1 MKNMLIAQSG
11 GPTAAINA
19 SLSGAVQEA
28 IRSREIDRVYGALNG
43 IQGILK
49 RTIIDLKSQFSRQED
64 FFALE
69 CTPAMA
75 LGSCRF
81 RLPDP
86 ESAEGRAL
94 FENILETFRLYDI
107 GYFFYIGGNDSM
119 DTVYKLSLFFQEVG
133 EDIRVMGI
141 PKTIDNDLPLTDHTP
156 GFGSAAKFISTA
168 MLEIIRDCNVYDT
181 HSVTIVEIMGRH
193 AGWLTAA
200 AALPRTVGARAPQL
214 IYLPEVPFD
223 PEQFL
228 KDVAEVQKITQNC
241 IVAVSEGVRLANGSF
256 VAEDFQSGLVDAFGH
271 RYLSGVGKYLENLVR
286 DRIGCKVRSIEL
298 NVLQRCSSHLMSAT
312 DLNEARRIGSHAV
325 RHALAGD
332 TGRVMVMERVS
343 NRPYLINIGLGDV
356 SRIANREQLVPR
368 EWINKAGNDVTGEM
382 FEYLL
387 PLIEGEVAYP
397 TLNGMPQH
405 FLLNTELAPP
415 PGRE

>member
-28 IRSREIDRVYGALNG
+28 IRSREIGQIYGALNG

-49 RTIIDLKSQFSRQED
+49 RSIIDLKAQFSRQED

-94 FENILETFRLYDI
+94 FENIRETFRLYDI

-119 DTVYKLSLFFQEVG
+119 DTVHKLSLFFQEAG
-133 EDIRVMGI
+133 EDIKVMGI

-156 GFGSAAKFISTA
+156 GFGSAAKFIATA

-193 AGWLTAA
+193 AGWLTAS

-214 IYLPEVPFD
+214 IYLPEVAFD

-228 KDVAEVQKITQNC
+228 KDVAEVQKISRNC
-241 IVAVSEGVRLANGSF
+241 IVAVSEGVKLANGSF

-286 DRIGCKVRSIEL
+286 DRMGCKVRSIEL

-325 RHALAGD
+325 RHALSGD

-356 SRIANREQLVPR
+356 SQIANREQLVPR

-397 TLNGMPQH
+397 TVNGMPQH

-415 PGRE
+415 PGE